1 MGKPANILNRRQFVG
16 TGLAAA
22 LAARANDG
30 DRMRYAM
37 SGHEFRTTPPHP
49 ETGIKMTAQYGY
61 HGLEPFQEDIAK
73 YLSKPPSALK
83 EVLDASGL
91 SLCTVGSGGQ
101 YLDTTRVRATIDNNV
116 ERCRYVAAFGCQHLK
131 VNLSRRVGDGVAN
144 LSGDDAKA
152 LAANLNEIG
161 KRAMGETGVK
171 FGFHPHCWTLV
182 ERQPELDRIMDLTD
196 PRYVFL
202 VLDTGHASLGG
213 IDPVKALVTY
223 YSRLAA
229 VHLKDCEPKYS
240 AGNGWKGPAPSE
252 EEHKRVDLYK
262 RLGTGGVDFPALFRV
277 LRAKNYDGWVTLDFD
292 APRPG
297 EGTVKEDMDA
307 HRKYLVDTLHAALKS

>member
-1 MGKPANILNRRQFVG
+1 
-16 TGLAAA
+16 
-22 LAARANDG
+22 
-30 DRMRYAM
+30 M

-49 ETGIKMTAQYGY
+49 ESGIKMTAQYGY

-73 YLSKPPSALK
+73 YLDKPPSALK

-101 YLDTTRVRATIDNNV
+101 YLDATRVRATVDNNV
-116 ERCRYVAAFGCQHLK
+116 ERCRYIASFGCRHLK

-144 LSGDDAKA
+144 LSDEDAKA
-152 LAANLNEIG
+152 LAANMNEIG
-161 KRAMGETGVK
+161 KRTMGETGVK

-182 ERQPELDRIMDLTD
+182 ERQPELDKMMDLTD

-223 YSRLAA
+223 YSRLAS

-252 EEHKRVDLYK
+252 EEHNRVNLYK
-262 RLGTGGVDFPALFRV
+262 RLGTGGVDFPAFFRV
-277 LRAKNYDGWVTLDFD
+277 LRAKSYDGWVTLDFD
-292 APRPG
+292 APRKG

-307 HRKYLVDTLHAALKS
+307 HRKYLLETLHATLKS

>member
-1 MGKPANILNRRQFVG
+1 MGKPANILNRRQFFG

-30 DRMRYAM
+30 DKMRYAM

-73 YLSKPPSALK
+73 YLNKPPSALK

-101 YLDTTRVRATIDNNV
+101 YLDTARVRATVDNNV

-144 LSGDDAKA
+144 LSDADAKA

-182 ERQPELDRIMDLTD
+182 ERQPELDKIMDLTD

-213 IDPVKALVTY
+213 IDPVKALVAY

-307 HRKYLVDTLHAALKS
+307 HRKYLVDTLHATLKS